1 MRKEIVEL
9 LKDGPEQRLVV
20 GPIVERL
27 IGLGWEQKQ
36 IIFGKNEWK
45 IPKTPSEASKREKN
59 AAFDYFPVDV
69 AVFDSVETTG
79 DYSDVCI
86 FLIDN
91 ADGIKP
97 GVQSEIDTV
106 KKHDIKALY

>member
-36 IIFGKNEWK
+36 IIFGKN
-45 IPKTPSEASKREKN
+45 
-59 AAFDYFPVDV
+59 
-69 AVFDSVETTG
+69 
-79 DYSDVCI
+79 
-86 FLIDN
+86 
-91 ADGIKP
+91 
-97 GVQSEIDTV
+97 
-106 KKHDIKALY
+106 

>member
-45 IPKTPSEASKREKN
+45 IPKTPSEASKRERMRL
-59 AAFDYFPVDV
+59 
-69 AVFDSVETTG
+69 
-79 DYSDVCI
+79 
-86 FLIDN
+86 LI
-91 ADGIKP
+91 I
-97 GVQSEIDTV
+97 SRWM
-106 KKHDIKALY
+106 